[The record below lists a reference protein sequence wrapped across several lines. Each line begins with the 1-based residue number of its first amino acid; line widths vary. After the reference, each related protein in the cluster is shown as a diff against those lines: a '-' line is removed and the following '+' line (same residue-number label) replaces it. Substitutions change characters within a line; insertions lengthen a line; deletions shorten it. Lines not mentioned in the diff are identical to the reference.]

1 MYYREQWLRRLRGNT
16 EELLFER
23 VFKRRHRVLL
33 QWGTGRK
40 CVNLSLQCTRIPFPH
55 STESLWQRRAMVG
68 HETSKWKESIQCYM
82 QRYLVMYFTCFSIL
96 KLKCFEYGFH
106 CISKKRT
113 RTVWLDGEKHQ
124 NHMYCMEWR
133 VFTSMLSIHFSVLLS
148 EVLCPAHLQL
158 DSGQIWPRGQWF
170 KVGEQQ
176 TFSCDNGFAL
186 LGSAQRNC
194 TRWGVWTG
202 TTPVCDDQSKF
213 FQFVLF
219 FNEIHTIP
227 SVR

>member
-68 HETSKWKESIQCYM
+68 HETPKWKESIQCYM

-106 CISKKRT
+106 CISKCSNCLAWWRKAPESHVLYGMKSVYFNVKHPFFCPPIRGPLSCPPSAWQWT
-113 RTVWLDGEKHQ
+113 NLAQRTVVQGRRAA
-124 NHMYCMEWR
+124 N
-133 VFTSMLSIHFSVLLS
+133 VFM
-148 EVLCPAHLQL
+148 
-158 DSGQIWPRGQWF
+158 W
-170 KVGEQQ
+170 
-176 TFSCDNGFAL
+176 
-186 LGSAQRNC
+186 
-194 TRWGVWTG
+194 
-202 TTPVCDDQSKF
+202 
-213 FQFVLF
+213 
-219 FNEIHTIP
+219 
-227 SVR
+227 